1 MKEVKPSAKRGGEMR
16 RRDGSEWKKPLQ
28 IKGRK
33 EQRKERTHKA
43 LEGPSEAE
51 RRGSYFRRDTNVP
64 NCMTFL
70 QQCSVAQM

>member
-33 EQRKERTHKA
+33 EQRKERRKELTRLWKVH
-43 LEGPSEAE
+43 LR
-51 RRGSYFRRDTNVP
+51 RRGGGH
-64 NCMTFL
+64 TFVGIPM
-70 QQCSVAQM
+70 CPIV